1 MSEHLVSKG
10 RRRRRIEYQ
19 STESGKCQKMHRAKI
34 LTYMQFICL
43 IEDEQVLEQRGE
55 ESGTHRGGMDGSS
68 RKRRREAEGDTNQ
81 FDGIRK

>member
-1 MSEHLVSKG
+1 
-10 RRRRRIEYQ
+10 
-19 STESGKCQKMHRAKI
+19 MHWAKI

-68 RKRRREAEGDTNQ
+68 RKRRREAEGDSKQ